1 VASRDTYNQGKQ
13 IGSTMGFV
21 RIHCLAVASA
31 GLLLATSGALAAPS
45 AQAQREIA
53 QLIGSLDGSQCQFQ
67 RNGSWYGPAD
77 ARSHLQRKYDYL
89 LKKDMVDTA
98 EQFIERA
105 ASQSSMSGKAY
116 RIRCP
121 GKPEQTSAAWFGA
134 RLQALRQR
142 TP

>member
-1 VASRDTYNQGKQ
+1 MKYFPLVA
-13 IGSTMGFV
+13 
-21 RIHCLAVASA
+21 LALALASGVA
-31 GLLLATSGALAAPS
+31 GAAPS
-45 AQAQREIA
+45 ADARREIT

-77 ARSHLQRKYDYL
+77 ARAHLQRKYDYL
-89 LKKDMVDTA
+89 LKKNMVDTA

-121 GKPEQTSAAWFGA
+121 GQPEQTSAAWFGA
-134 RLQALRQR
+134 RLQSLRQR

>member
-1 VASRDTYNQGKQ
+1 
-13 IGSTMGFV
+13 MGFI
-21 RIHCLAVASA
+21 RNRCLAAASA
-31 GLLLATSGALAAPS
+31 ALLAAMPLAQAAPG
-45 AQAQREIA
+45 AQVQREIA

-77 ARSHLQRKYDYL
+77 ARAHLQRKYDYL
-89 LKKDMVDTA
+89 LKKGMVDSA

-121 GKPEQTSAAWFGA
+121 GQPEQTSAAWFGA

>member
-1 VASRDTYNQGKQ
+1 MKHFPLVA
-13 IGSTMGFV
+13 
-21 RIHCLAVASA
+21 LALALAPGLA
-31 GLLLATSGALAAPS
+31 GAAPS
-45 AQAQREIA
+45 ADARREIT

-121 GKPEQTSAAWFGA
+121 GQPEQTSAAWFGA

>member
-1 VASRDTYNQGKQ
+1 MKYFPLVA
-13 IGSTMGFV
+13 
-21 RIHCLAVASA
+21 LALAFAPGIA
-31 GLLLATSGALAAPS
+31 GAAPS
-45 AQAQREIA
+45 ADARREIA

-77 ARSHLQRKYDYL
+77 ARAHLQRKYDYL

-121 GKPEQTSAAWFGA
+121 GQSEQTSAAWFGA